1 MLCHFFPAQV
11 LNTFLG
17 ALAKVLLR
25 ATDALIVREQFFSGD
40 FEQFFGRFTHEGS
53 SFPRAVQRPRLQAV
67 VIKTKSGNGEKS
79 AREFII
85 AIKVGLPIWRYGLGN
100 EFPKFLK

>member
-17 ALAKVLLR
+17 ALAKVLLCAT

-40 FEQFFGRFTHEGS
+40 FEQFFGGFTHEGS

-79 AREFII
+79 AREFIMAGI
-85 AIKVGLPIWRYGLGN
+85 GLPI
-100 EFPKFLK
+100 

>member
-1 MLCHFFPAQV
+1 MRSRCPYCK
-11 LNTFLG
+11 G
-17 ALAKVLLR
+17 AV
-25 ATDALIVREQFFSGD
+25 FSGD
-40 FEQFFGRFTHEGS
+40 FEQFFGGFTHEGS

-79 AREFII
+79 AREFIMAEI
-85 AIKVGLPIWRYGLGN
+85 GLPLWKSGLGD

>member
-1 MLCHFFPAQV
+1 MLRHFFPAQV

-25 ATDALIVREQFFSGD
+25 VTDALIVREQFFSRD
-40 FEQFFGRFTHEGS
+40 FEQFFGGFTHEGS

-79 AREFII
+79 AREFIMAEI
-85 AIKVGLPIWRYGLGN
+85 GLPTYMAVLSRS
-100 EFPKFLK
+100 